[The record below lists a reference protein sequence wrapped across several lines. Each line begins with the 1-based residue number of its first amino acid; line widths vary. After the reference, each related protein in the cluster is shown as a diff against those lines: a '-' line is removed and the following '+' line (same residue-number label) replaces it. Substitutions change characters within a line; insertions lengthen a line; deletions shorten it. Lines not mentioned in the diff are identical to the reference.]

1 MTDDALKD
9 AAKAHL
15 VIVDDDTILRPVLAE
30 NLRAEGYQVHDF
42 SSPTTAF
49 GALTDKSDASALEN
63 PDLLI
68 LDWRMPEMTGLDLL
82 RRLRAAGVE
91 STALFFTS
99 YNDTLYE
106 EAALAVGAVDFID
119 KTRSYAILLKRIELI
134 LGRVAAPLA
143 PEPSVLVVGPLR
155 LEAGLHAALWHG
167 QKVDLTYSEFSIVEM
182 LARCGTDV
190 SYREIY
196 DVVRGEKFAA
206 GDGPDG
212 YRANVRAMI
221 KRIRL
226 KFIDVDSSFAA
237 IVNFP
242 GFGYRWGGDV

>member
-1 MTDDALKD
+1 MSG
-9 AAKAHL
+9 AKAHL
-15 VIVDDDTILRPVLAE
+15 VIVDDDDMLRPVLVG
-30 NLRAEGYQVHDF
+30 NLRDAGYLVHDF
-42 SSPTTAF
+42 PSPVA
-49 GALTDKSDASALEN
+49 ALTALTEGSSDSAK

-82 RRLRAAGVE
+82 RRLRAAGLD

-106 EAALAVGAVDFID
+106 EAALTVGAVDFID
-119 KTRSYAILLKRIELI
+119 KTRSYTILLRRIELI
-134 LGRVAAPLA
+134 LGRAAPLA
-143 PEPSVLVVGPLR
+143 VVSEPSVLIVGPLR
-155 LEAGLHAALWHG
+155 LESGVHAALWRGH
-167 QKVDLTYSEFSIVEM
+167 KVDLTYTEFCVVEM

-190 SYREIY
+190 GYREIY

-226 KFIDVDSSFAA
+226 KFIDVDAAFAA

-242 GFGYRWGGDV
+242 GFGYRWSGDV